1 MNDIKSPVTGL
12 KNVSKIRDFDKKWLI
27 RKYNEDFSIDVS
39 SLFEDNGNITLYR
52 CDDSDYSFFVP
63 PVMGDSNFYEQ
74 LSNFTWYY
82 MEWKWEHEITFKLLK
97 EDMKVLEIGCGNG
110 GFLKKLNAT
119 SNISNVGLELNEN
132 AVKKLVQ
139 DGLDIKM
146 ESIENHSINNQ
157 NKYDLVCS
165 FQVLEH
171 IENIDSFINSSI
183 KCLKPGGRLVISVP
197 NNDSFIGELD
207 FVLNMPPHH
216 VGRWNEK
223 SLRYL
228 ENIHKIKL
236 ENFYFEPI
244 QSYHLN
250 SFIDIISAKVFG
262 KYFENKISRKFISSL
277 LVKPFI
283 SRYLKFV
290 SKWIP
295 GHTIIGTYIKI

>member
-1 MNDIKSPVTGL
+1 MNDIKSPLTGF

-27 RKYNEDFSIDVS
+27 KKYNEDFSIDVS
-39 SLFEDNGNITLYR
+39 SLFEDVGDIALYR

-63 PVMGDSNFYEQ
+63 FVMGDSNFYER
-74 LSNFTWYY
+74 LSNFPWYY

-97 EDMKVLEIGCGNG
+97 KDMNVLEIGCGNG
-110 GFLKKLNAT
+110 GFLKRLNAT
-119 SNISNVGLELNEN
+119 LNISNVGLELNEN

-139 DGLDIKM
+139 DGLDIRM
-146 ESIENHSINNQ
+146 ESIENHCTENN
-157 NKYDLVCS
+157 NKYDVVCS

-171 IENIDSFINSSI
+171 IANIDSFISSSI
-183 KCLKPGGRLVISVP
+183 KCLKPGGRLIISVP

-207 FVLNMPPHH
+207 HVLNMPPHH
-216 VGRWNEK
+216 VGNWNEN

-228 ENIHKIKL
+228 ENIYSIKS
-236 ENFYFEPI
+236 EKFYFEPI

-250 SFIDIISAKVFG
+250 YFIDTISTKVFG
-262 KYFENKISRKFISSL
+262 KYFENKTWRKIINFM